1 VCIVDDLVMS
11 GETML
16 ECARVI
22 REAGATDV
30 SAYVTHAIFPGESW
44 RRFEGGPI
52 SRFYVTDSC
61 PTRIATLRGRAPFEV
76 LSLARVLAADLM

>member
-1 VCIVDDLVMS
+1 MS

-30 SAYVTHAIFPGESW
+30 TAYVTHAIFPGDSW
-44 RRFEGGPI
+44 RRFEG
-52 SRFYVTDSC
+52 S
-61 PTRIATLRGRAPFEV
+61 A
-76 LSLARVLAADLM
+76 